1 MEEREGKGEQ
11 QLYGEKVVKAKVLM
25 CCSQSQLVLALP
37 GFLASGA
44 YWVSLAVLRLSHVSS
59 LTNYCQGLNLI

>member
-1 MEEREGKGEQ
+1 MEEREGGKKEQ
-11 QLYGEKVVKAKVLM
+11 QLYGEKVKAKVLM

-44 YWVSLAVLRLSHVSS
+44 YWVLLAVLRLSHVSS
-59 LTNYCQGLNLI
+59 RTDYCQGLNLI